1 MRLIAEFLDKQVTED
16 VINRIAEQCSFEA
29 MVKNM
34 KTFTVDSGVK
44 LLRKGEVGDWK
55 NYFTPDIDNWFESKV
70 MNELKG
76 TGLTFQYEN
85 IN

>member
-1 MRLIAEFLDKQVTED
+1 MRLIAEFLEKQVTAD
-16 VINRIAEQCSFEA
+16 VINRIAEQCCFEA
-29 MVKNM
+29 MAKNM
-34 KTFTVDSGVK
+34 KTFTVDGRVK

-55 NYFTPDIDNWFESKV
+55 NYFTPDIDKWFDSEV

-76 TGLTFQYEN
+76 TGLTFQFEN